1 MNQSSRL
8 AADLST
14 IGHWSVS
21 TTEDKITAARS
32 LAGYA
37 AEMLTFRV
45 LSTFAIVA
53 IGDMAKKIKGE
64 DESEADW
71 EERWKNILKGQL
83 TSSVVD
89 IFSPAPFVDMGVKAA
104 LAPASEKLEEVTGLP
119 LSIYGVQKED
129 WLRQLGAY
137 GMAPQR
143 LYDIKQAADLGF
155 SGTYTDDFGN
165 ERKISAEDQQTIKE
179 LLPFYAATGVG
190 ILPSDVATGIKDV
203 VKFSKKKV
211 TTDQEIIDKEIS
223 LQEKEEGIDE
233 KLDVL
238 DELSKKRLNPKLQ
251 EALKEKVD
259 ELSVE
264 DPEEKKQLILERKE
278 EREAKEELLVDTK
291 KGKVYDNESDLKKYN
306 KRLWLK
312 NFGPRSK
319 WGKEHKYEKEIDR
332 RLQKELTK
340 NEEVEN
346 NYRKP
351 SNSDGSSK
359 RKYGASSYG
368 SSSYGNRS
376 SKSETYN
383 SDGTVTRR
391 TSSSSRSSD

>member
-1 MNQSSRL
+1 
-8 AADLST
+8 
-14 IGHWSVS
+14 
-21 TTEDKITAARS
+21 
-32 LAGYA
+32 
-37 AEMLTFRV
+37 LT
-45 LSTFAIVA
+45 
-53 IGDMAKKIKGE
+53 
-64 DESEADW
+64 
-71 EERWKNILKGQL
+71 
-83 TSSVVD
+83 
-89 IFSPAPFVDMGVKAA
+89 
-104 LAPASEKLEEVTGLP
+104 

-165 ERKISAEDQQTIKE
+165 EKKISAEDQQTIKE

-238 DELSKKRLNPKLQ
+238 DEMSKKRLNPKLQ

-264 DPEEKKQLILERKE
+264 DPEEKKQLTLERKE
-278 EREAKEELLVDTK
+278 EREAKEELLVDTE
-291 KGKVYDNESDLKKYN
+291 KGVVYDNESDLKKYN

-319 WGKEHKYEKEIDR
+319 WGKEHKYEKEIER
-332 RLQKELTK
+332 RLQKEITK
-340 NEEVEN
+340 REEVEN
-346 NYRKP
+346 NYRK
-351 SNSDGSSK
+351 STNSDGSSK
-359 RKYGASSYG
+359 RKYGSSSYG
-368 SSSYGNRS
+368 SSSYGS
-376 SKSETYN
+376 GLSKSERYD
-383 SDGTVTRR
+383 SDGVLTTKTR
-391 TSSSSRSSD
+391 TSNRGSN